1 MHVSFLVKRETFLYI
16 YPYAEGK
23 TMKDVFKQ
31 IIIDN
36 QEKDYNYV
44 LERDI
49 DFPLESNKIIAF
61 TGVRRSGKTH
71 VMYYAIKKLKEKVSH
86 KNIVF
91 INFEDDRIFPLTL
104 NDLGTLPEAYY
115 ELFPENKNEKVYF
128 FFDEVQVVENWE
140 KFIRR
145 LYDTENCQI
154 FISGSSSKLLSS
166 EIATSLRGRTLTF
179 EVFPLSF
186 KEYLN
191 FSGINADPPF
201 SSKSKATIN
210 HYLQRYLQYGG
221 FPELIYSEER
231 FVKQILQ
238 EYLDMIIYK
247 DLIERYSVNNHYLL
261 KYLVKY
267 CMLNIGTLLSYNKL
281 FNELKSRGLQIS
293 KNTLYNYIQYLE
305 ETYAVFSV
313 PLYSRSYSEVSKNP
327 KKIYSID
334 VGFKTAIGI
343 SEDIGHKYENIVF
356 LHLRRKSKNIYYWK
370 LNKEVDF
377 ILNDDELQIIN
388 VTYDLSDPKTYE
400 REMSGLEEA
409 MLKTKK
415 DKSLLINLDKKDI
428 VKTGSGTI
436 QVIPLWEWLLK

>member
-1 MHVSFLVKRETFLYI
+1 
-16 YPYAEGK
+16 
-23 TMKDVFKQ
+23 MKDVFKQ

-36 QEKDYNYV
+36 QEKSYEYV
-44 LERDI
+44 LERDV
-49 DFPLESNKIIAF
+49 DFPLNSNKIIAF

-71 VMYYAIKKLKEKVSH
+71 LMYHAIKELKSKVPH

-104 NDLGTLPEAYY
+104 KDLGTLPEAYY

-128 FFDEVQVVENWE
+128 FFDEVQVVDNWE

-179 EVFPLSF
+179 EVFSLSF

-191 FSGINADPPF
+191 FSGIKANPPF
-201 SSKSKATIN
+201 SSKSKATII

-247 DLIERYSVNNHYLL
+247 DLIERYSINNHFLL

-305 ETYAVFSV
+305 EAYAVFTV

-343 SEDIGHKYENIVF
+343 SEDIGHKYENVVF
-356 LHLRRKSKNIYYWK
+356 LHLRRKGKKIYYWK

-377 ILNDDELQIIN
+377 IFDDDELQIIN
-388 VTYDLSDPKTYE
+388 VTYDLSDHNTFE
-400 REMSGLEEA
+400 REKAGLLEA
-409 MLKTKK
+409 MNKTGMKR
-415 DKSLLINLDKKDI
+415 SLLINLDKEEMINTDN
-428 VKTGSGTI
+428 GTI
-436 QVIPLWEWLLK
+436 QIIPLWKWLLL

>member
-1 MHVSFLVKRETFLYI
+1 
-16 YPYAEGK
+16 
-23 TMKDVFKQ
+23 MKDIFKQ

-36 QEKDYNYV
+36 QEKNYDYV

-49 DFPLESNKIIAF
+49 DFPLDSKQIIAF

-71 VMYYAIKKLKEKVSH
+71 LMYLAIKKIKVKVH
-86 KNIVF
+86 QKNIVF

-104 NDLGTLPEAYY
+104 KELGTLPEAYY
-115 ELFPENKNEKVYF
+115 ELYPENKNEKVYF
-128 FFDEVQVVENWE
+128 FFDEIQVIENWE

-166 EIATSLRGRTLTF
+166 EIAASLRGRTLTF

-191 FSGINADPPF
+191 FSGIKSAYPF
-201 SSKSKATIN
+201 TSKSKATIV
-210 HYLQRYLQYGG
+210 HYLQKYLKYGG

-305 ETYAVFSV
+305 EAYAVFMV
-313 PLYSRSYSEVSKNP
+313 PLYSRSYNEASKNP

-334 VGFKTAIGI
+334 VGFKTVTGI

-377 ILNDDELQIIN
+377 ILDDDDLQIID
-388 VTYDLSDPKTYE
+388 VTYDLSDHSTFE
-400 REMSGLEEA
+400 REKAGLVEA
-409 MLKTKK
+409 MNKTGMGKA
-415 DKSLLINLDKKDI
+415 LLINIDKEGEINTDY
-428 VKTGSGTI
+428 GTI
-436 QVIPLWEWLLK
+436 QIIPLWKWLLN